1 MNKLGLSDSVE
12 RLVSINEP
20 AVVERFALGAH
31 MKTRISVSV
40 VGLGLIALLGVW
52 YLFTGDTFIRQ
63 ERNMKRA
70 GEHLPVVRAALDAV
84 PEFRHLTVGVF
95 TGAGGSLAV
104 GGSLPSDSDVQ
115 RVRQVVERTAP
126 PVRVVYHVIATNDLR

>member
-1 MNKLGLSDSVE
+1 
-12 RLVSINEP
+12 
-20 AVVERFALGAH
+20 

-40 VGLGLIALLGVW
+40 VGLTLIALLGVW
-52 YLFTGDTFIRQ
+52 YLFISDTFLRQ
-63 ERNMKRA
+63 KRNMRRA
-70 GEHLPVVRAALDAV
+70 GDHLPAVRAALDAV

-115 RVRQVVERTAP
+115 RVRQVVDRTAP
-126 PVRVVYHVIATNDLR
+126 PVRVVYHIVATNEFR

>member
-1 MNKLGLSDSVE
+1 MQSSLARSSSSV
-12 RLVSINEP
+12 S
-20 AVVERFALGAH
+20 FAFGTLGAD

-40 VGLGLIALLGVW
+40 AGLTLIALLGVW
-52 YLFTGDTFIRQ
+52 YLFTGDTFLRQ
-63 ERNMKRA
+63 KRNMKRA
-70 GEHLPVVRAALDAV
+70 GDHLPAVRAALDAV
-84 PEFRHLTVGVF
+84 PEFCHLTVGVF

-126 PVRVVYHVIATNDLR
+126 PVRVVYHIVATNEFR